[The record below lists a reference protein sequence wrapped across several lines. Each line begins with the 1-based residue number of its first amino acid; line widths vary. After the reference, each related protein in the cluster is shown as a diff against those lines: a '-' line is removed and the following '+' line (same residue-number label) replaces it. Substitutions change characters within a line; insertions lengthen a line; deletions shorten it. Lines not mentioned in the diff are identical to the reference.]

1 MKLEGDLKVKLCGQ
15 KLYPA
20 ESVNYFG
27 GKIGTTITWQHRF
40 NDNSIKFN
48 RANVLFFKMGKYI
61 SLKIVKFINFAIFY
75 FYLFYCCIVWAQNF
89 TTIQQMLIV
98 QKKAVRII
106 SFNQRIPIPVPSL
119 SKMSC

>member
-1 MKLEGDLKVKLCGQ
+1 MKLEGDLKIKLCGQ

-27 GKIGTTITWQHRF
+27 VKIGTTITRQHHF

-48 RANVLFFKMGKYI
+48 TANVLFFKMGKYI

-75 FYLFYCCIVWAQNF
+75 FYLSYCCIVWAPNF

-98 QKKAVRII
+98 QKKAVRVI

-119 SKMSC
+119 SKMSS